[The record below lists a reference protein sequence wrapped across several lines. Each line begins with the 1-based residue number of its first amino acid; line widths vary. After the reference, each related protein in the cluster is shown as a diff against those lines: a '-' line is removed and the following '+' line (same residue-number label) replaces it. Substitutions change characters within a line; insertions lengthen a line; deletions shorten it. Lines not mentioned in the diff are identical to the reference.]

1 MNLNVHISRSNS
13 QGNNR
18 QRRHRG
24 KRRPQIA
31 SQGAQ
36 RSPKPEENGQLST
49 PNSEHE
55 VESSSEQTE

>member
-1 MNLNVHISRSNS
+1 MTSCIINF
-13 QGNNR
+13 